1 MLARTTNE
9 PPPSVARRTLG
20 TASIPLEV
28 IIFPRQPAR
37 YPGLPAQHGGIV
49 ATPCARSCNYL
60 DSPQP
65 PAKST
70 ALMLRADTPAP
81 VFHDEEKRA
90 PVTTQVH
97 KVARDAYR
105 FDVGGPAFSAG
116 CDRATT
122 LVAGARHVRTHRLS
136 HGTCQLSDKRFTP
149 SSRRRGRM
157 YGRSRVKRSLSSAS
171 GINTARGIGGPQS
184 LQFGSGLRLS
194 RRAQNV
200 LADVG
205 TLTS

>member
-1 MLARTTNE
+1 MDELLVPAPQVPAMTA
-9 PPPSVARRTLG
+9 VVG
-20 TASIPLEV
+20 TASVLACE
-28 IIFPRQPAR
+28 RQEADQPTVAR
-37 YPGLPAQHGGIV
+37 WTLGERRHGK
-49 ATPCARSCNYL
+49 TL

-90 PVTTQVH
+90 PAATQVH

-122 LVAGARHVRTHRLS
+122 LVAGARHVGIHRLL
-136 HGTCQLSDKRFTP
+136 HGTCQRSDKRFTP
-149 SSRRRGRM
+149 SSRHRGRM
-157 YGRSRVKRSLSSAS
+157 HRRSRVKRSLSSAS
-171 GINTARGIGGPQS
+171 RINTARGIGGPQS
-184 LQFGSGLRLS
+184 LQFGSGLRRGRGL
-194 RRAQNV
+194 
-200 LADVG
+200 VG
-205 TLTS
+205 AARTAPTQCWR